1 MGFLSSPLCI
11 QASGGAKDQ
20 DRTGDPSL
28 FRGMLYQLS
37 YLGESNFLDFIKI
50 PHSPMYIYQNSYLG
64 EMKLFRD
71 CTALVVEVKL
81 LFKPVK
87 LPNSLVIKLT

>member
-1 MGFLSSPLCI
+1 
-11 QASGGAKDQ
+11 
-20 DRTGDPSL
+20 
-28 FRGMLYQLS
+28 
-37 YLGESNFLDFIKI
+37 
-50 PHSPMYIYQNSYLG
+50 MYIYQNSYLG